1 MQRSDTN
8 FDQFVSYRRLMA
20 QEFITFLIFIR
31 YKYYSEQICGFIYFR
46 WLDARVDI
54 ALFQ

>member
-8 FDQFVSYRRLMA
+8 FDQFVSYRRHMA

-31 YKYYSEQICGFIYFR
+31 YKYYSEQICGFIYFH
-46 WLDARVDI
+46 WLDERVDI